1 MNAANDSKIRQLSEC
16 LGEATHLL
24 AELAGNGTQSN
35 VANELV
41 SATSSSAT
49 STARTSRQDRPNSSD
64 LPSSASFHG
73 GQGRLLGATRPSGVA
88 PVRLNQTL
96 GRARSMI
103 QQASSSGLLRRM
115 SRTERLRS
123 TGTISSVSKP
133 LAPKK
138 PKLEETRPFEF
149 VLMNFGED
157 HDVEKVISDDFIA
170 LRGFIQLNTTDKEP
184 GIRIKITSAI
194 QTQFPLV
201 EARDLIF
208 LKATRRKLASVV
220 SAEGFSYD
228 YKQVKLLCGQ
238 GAIYVMLKP
247 EFSFMLETTSLEDD
261 VECLPSSSA
270 NPLSTSTV
278 SSANIL
284 PQNTN
289 STLNSEEN
297 MTVLNVLE
305 SSEGNTTGPADGLQ
319 SSTQYQDEFIHD
331 ATRMLDGTLSH
342 SNTSTEKSLHG
353 AIKACIAYC
362 NEKEIS
368 EPVEILRQVQK
379 YVVTG
384 RKLEPTDESE
394 ALEGTT
400 NFILIDR
407 HNVLVTAFDELKAM
421 KVDPRLTL
429 EVSFYGENA
438 QDFGGPRKEF
448 FNLAVGEIKA
458 KYFDKGWRE
467 HLAEDYEMVGLILA
481 LSMLQN
487 GILPKF
493 FSGAFLTTAFTDNPP
508 ENECVA
514 NFQKGLQKLG
524 IISILK
530 AFPAFKFLMQPSSS
544 STLTLKRLL
553 LLLKPTFSEE
563 GSNKRMFEN
572 SVYSCFVK
580 YARNVATG
588 QRQGLGLDELL
599 KFATGACEEPCLGF
613 SIHPCIDFVQ
623 SSDGNKWSFI
633 PTASTCINK
642 IFLPTGSRNVELP
655 NKDELFEIYD
665 FAFTDRYF
673 GKL

>member
-1 MNAANDSKIRQLSEC
+1 MNPDGNDSKIRQLREC

-24 AELAGNGTQSN
+24 AELAGNGTQLN
-35 VANELV
+35 LGDELV
-41 SATSSSAT
+41 VGAASSST
-49 STARTSRQDRPNSSD
+49 STAGTSRQDRPD
-64 LPSSASFHG
+64 LPSSASLHG
-73 GQGRLLGATRPSGVA
+73 GQGRLLGRARPGGVA

-103 QQASSSGLLRRM
+103 QQASSSGLLRRL

-123 TGTISSVSKP
+123 TATATMSSVSKP
-133 LAPKK
+133 PKK

-170 LRGFIQLNTTDKEP
+170 FRGFIQLNTTDKEP
-184 GIRIKITSAI
+184 GIRTKIASAI
-194 QTQFPLV
+194 KTQFPLV
-201 EARDLIF
+201 EAHDLIF

-228 YKQVKLLCGQ
+228 YKQVKLCGQ
-238 GAIYVMLKP
+238 GAICVMLKP

-261 VECLPSSSA
+261 VECLPASSA
-270 NPLSTSTV
+270 NSLSTSTV

-289 STLNSEEN
+289 STLISKEN
-297 MTVLNVLE
+297 MTVPSALE
-305 SSEGNTTGPADGLQ
+305 SFEGDTTGPSDGSQ
-319 SSTQYQDEFIHD
+319 STTSNQDEFLNN
-331 ATRMLDGTLSH
+331 ATGMLDDTSTH
-342 SNTSTEKSLHG
+342 SNTSCDKSLDG

-362 NEKEIS
+362 KEKEIS

-379 YVVTG
+379 YVITG

-394 ALEGTT
+394 ALDGTT

-421 KVDPRLTL
+421 KTDPRLTL

-467 HLAEDYEMVGLILA
+467 HLTEDYEMVGLILA
-481 LSMLQN
+481 MSMLQS

-493 FSGAFLTTAFTDNPP
+493 FSGAFPATAFTDNPP
-508 ENECVA
+508 ENECIT
-514 NFQKGLQKLG
+514 NFRKGLQRLG

-563 GSNKRMFEN
+563 GNNKRMFEN

-580 YARNVATG
+580 YARNVASG
-588 QRQGLGLDELL
+588 QRQRLSLDNLL
-599 KFATGACEEPCLGF
+599 KFATGACKEPCLGF

-623 SSDGNKWSFI
+623 STDGNKWPFI
-633 PTASTCINK
+633 PTASTCTNK
-642 IFLPTGSRNVELP
+642 IYLPSGSRNAELP
-655 NKDELFEIYD
+655 NEDELFEIYD

>member
-1 MNAANDSKIRQLSEC
+1 MNPDANDSKIRQLREC

-24 AELAGNGTQSN
+24 AELAGNGTQLN
-35 VANELV
+35 LGHELV
-41 SATSSSAT
+41 VGAASSST
-49 STARTSRQDRPNSSD
+49 STAGTSRQDRPD
-64 LPSSASFHG
+64 LPSSAS
-73 GQGRLLGATRPSGVA
+73 QGRLLGRARPGGVA

-103 QQASSSGLLRRM
+103 QQASSSGLLRRL
-115 SRTERLRS
+115 SSTERLCS
-123 TGTISSVSKP
+123 TATATMSSVSK
-133 LAPKK
+133 LPKK

-170 LRGFIQLNTTDKEP
+170 FRGFIQLNTTDKEP
-184 GIRIKITSAI
+184 GIRTKIASAIKI
-194 QTQFPLV
+194 QFPLV
-201 EARDLIF
+201 EAHDLIF
-208 LKATRRKLASVV
+208 LKATRRKLASVM

-228 YKQVKLLCGQ
+228 YKQVKLQCGQ

-247 EFSFMLETTSLEDD
+247 ELSFMLETTSLEDD
-261 VECLPSSSA
+261 VECLPASSA
-270 NPLSTSTV
+270 NSLSTSTV

-289 STLNSEEN
+289 STLINKEN
-297 MTVLNVLE
+297 MTVPSTLE
-305 SSEGNTTGPADGLQ
+305 SFEGDTTGPSDGSQ
-319 SSTQYQDEFIHD
+319 STTSNQDEFLNN
-331 ATRMLDGTLSH
+331 ATGMLDD
-342 SNTSTEKSLHG
+342 TSTHSYTSCDKSLDG

-362 NEKEIS
+362 KEKEIS

-379 YVVTG
+379 YVITG

-394 ALEGTT
+394 ALDGTA

-407 HNVLVTAFDELKAM
+407 HNGLVTAFDELKAI
-421 KVDPRLTL
+421 KTDPRLTL

-467 HLAEDYEMVGLILA
+467 HLTKDYEMVGLILA
-481 LSMLQN
+481 MSMLQS
-487 GILPKF
+487 GILQ
-493 FSGAFLTTAFTDNPP
+493 S
-508 ENECVA
+508 
-514 NFQKGLQKLG
+514 
-524 IISILK
+524 SS
-530 AFPAFKFLMQPSSS
+530 QPSSS

-563 GSNKRMFEN
+563 GNNKRMFEN
-572 SVYSCFVK
+572 GVYSCLVK
-580 YARNVATG
+580 YARNVASG
-588 QRQGLGLDELL
+588 QGQGLSLDNLL

-613 SIHPCIDFVQ
+613 RIHPCIDFVQ
-623 SSDGNKWSFI
+623 STDGNKWPFI
-633 PTASTCINK
+633 PTASTCTNK
-642 IFLPTGSRNVELP
+642 IYLPSGSRNAELP
-655 NKDELFEIYD
+655 NEDELFEVYD

>member
-1 MNAANDSKIRQLSEC
+1 MNPDGNDSKIRQLREC
-16 LGEATHLL
+16 LGEATHLD
-24 AELAGNGTQSN
+24 
-35 VANELV
+35 ELV
-41 SATSSSAT
+41 VGAASSST
-49 STARTSRQDRPNSSD
+49 STAGTSRQDRPD
-64 LPSSASFHG
+64 LPSSASLHG
-73 GQGRLLGATRPSGVA
+73 GQGRLLGRARPGGVA

-103 QQASSSGLLRRM
+103 QQASSSGLLRRL

-123 TGTISSVSKP
+123 TATATMSSVSKP
-133 LAPKK
+133 PKK

-157 HDVEKVISDDFIA
+157 HDVEKV
-170 LRGFIQLNTTDKEP
+170 K
-184 GIRIKITSAI
+184 
-194 QTQFPLV
+194 
-201 EARDLIF
+201 
-208 LKATRRKLASVV
+208 
-220 SAEGFSYD
+220 
-228 YKQVKLLCGQ
+228 LCGQ
-238 GAIYVMLKP
+238 GAICVMLKP

-261 VECLPSSSA
+261 VECLPASSA
-270 NPLSTSTV
+270 NSLSTSTV

-289 STLNSEEN
+289 STLISKEN
-297 MTVLNVLE
+297 MTVPSALE
-305 SSEGNTTGPADGLQ
+305 SFEGDTTGPSDGSQ
-319 SSTQYQDEFIHD
+319 STTSNQDEFLNN
-331 ATRMLDGTLSH
+331 ATGMLDDTSTH
-342 SNTSTEKSLHG
+342 SNTSCDKSLDG

-362 NEKEIS
+362 KEKEIS

-379 YVVTG
+379 YVITG

-394 ALEGTT
+394 ALDGTT

-421 KVDPRLTL
+421 KTDPRLTL

-467 HLAEDYEMVGLILA
+467 HLTEDYEMVGLILA
-481 LSMLQN
+481 MSMLQS
-487 GILPKF
+487 GILQ
-493 FSGAFLTTAFTDNPP
+493 S
-508 ENECVA
+508 
-514 NFQKGLQKLG
+514 
-524 IISILK
+524 SS
-530 AFPAFKFLMQPSSS
+530 QPSSS

-563 GSNKRMFEN
+563 GNNKRMFEN

-580 YARNVATG
+580 YARNVASG
-588 QRQGLGLDELL
+588 QRQRLSLDNLL
-599 KFATGACEEPCLGF
+599 KFATGACKEPCLGF

-623 SSDGNKWSFI
+623 STDGNKWPFI
-633 PTASTCINK
+633 PTASTCTNK
-642 IFLPTGSRNVELP
+642 IYLPSGSRNAELP
-655 NKDELFEIYD
+655 NEDELFEIYD

>member
-1 MNAANDSKIRQLSEC
+1 MNPDANYSKIRQPREC

-24 AELAGNGTQSN
+24 AELAGNGTQLNSGDEQ
-35 VANELV
+35 VVGA
-41 SATSSSAT
+41 ASSST
-49 STARTSRQDRPNSSD
+49 STAGTSRQDRPD

-73 GQGRLLGATRPSGVA
+73 GQGRLLGRARPGGVA

-103 QQASSSGLLRRM
+103 QQASSSGLLRRI

-123 TGTISSVSKP
+123 TANATMSSVSKP
-133 LAPKK
+133 PKK

-157 HDVEKVISDDFIA
+157 HDVENVISGDFIA
-170 LRGFIQLNTTDKEP
+170 LRGFIQLNATDKEP
-184 GIRIKITSAI
+184 GIRTKIASAI
-194 QTQFPLV
+194 KTQFPLV
-201 EARDLIF
+201 EGHDLIF
-208 LKATRRKLASVV
+208 LKATRWKLASVV

-238 GAIYVMLKP
+238 GAIYVMPKP
-247 EFSFMLETTSLEDD
+247 EFSFMLETTSLEND
-261 VECLPSSSA
+261 VECLPASSA
-270 NPLSTSTV
+270 NFLSTSTV

-289 STLNSEEN
+289 STLISKEN
-297 MTVLNVLE
+297 MTVPSALE
-305 SSEGNTTGPADGLQ
+305 SFEGDTTGPSDGSQ
-319 SSTQYQDEFIHD
+319 STTSNQDELLNN
-331 ATRMLDGTLSH
+331 ATGMLDDTSTH
-342 SNTSTEKSLHG
+342 SNTSCDKSLDG

-362 NEKEIS
+362 KEKEIS

-379 YVVTG
+379 YVITG

-394 ALEGTT
+394 ALDGTT

-407 HNVLVTAFDELKAM
+407 HNVLMTAFDELKAM
-421 KVDPRLTL
+421 KTDPRLTL

-448 FNLAVGEIKA
+448 FNMAVGEIKA

-467 HLAEDYEMVGLILA
+467 HLAEDYEIVGLILA
-481 LSMLQN
+481 MSMLQN

-493 FSGAFLTTAFTDNPP
+493 LSGAFLATAFTDNPP
-508 ENECVA
+508 ENECIT
-514 NFQKGLQKLG
+514 NFPKGFQRLG

-553 LLLKPTFSEE
+553 WLLKPTFSEE
-563 GSNKRMFEN
+563 GNNKRMFEN

-580 YARNVATG
+580 YARNVASG
-588 QRQGLGLDELL
+588 QRQGLSLDDLL

-623 SSDGNKWSFI
+623 STDGNKWSFI
-633 PTASTCINK
+633 PTASTCTNK
-642 IFLPTGSRNVELP
+642 IYLPSGSRNAELP
-655 NKDELFEIYD
+655 NEDELFEIYD

>member
-1 MNAANDSKIRQLSEC
+1 MNPDANDSKIRQLSEC

-24 AELAGNGTQSN
+24 AELAGNSTQSTEGK
-35 VANELV
+35 ELV
-41 SATSSSAT
+41 GAASSST
-49 STARTSRQDRPNSSD
+49 STARTTTRQGGPTSPD
-64 LPSSASFHG
+64 LPSSASFLG
-73 GQGRLLGATRPSGVA
+73 GQGRLLGAARPSGVA
-88 PVRLNQTL
+88 PVSLNQTL

-123 TGTISSVSKP
+123 TATVSSASKP
-133 LAPKK
+133 PKK
-138 PKLEETRPFEF
+138 PKLEATRPFEF

-184 GIRIKITSAI
+184 GIRLKIACAI

-228 YKQVKLLCGQ
+228 YKQVKLHCGQ

-270 NPLSTSTV
+270 NTLCTSTV
-278 SSANIL
+278 SSANVL
-284 PQNTN
+284 PQNTS
-289 STLNSEEN
+289 STLNSEED
-297 MTVLNVLE
+297 MTAPSVIE

-319 SSTQYQDEFIHD
+319 SNTPNQDGFFHD
-331 ATRMLDGTLSH
+331 ATRMIDDTFSY
-342 SNTSTEKSLHG
+342 SNTSTEKGLDN

-362 NEKEIS
+362 REKEIS

-458 KYFDKGWRE
+458 KYFDNGWRE

-481 LSMLQN
+481 MSMLQN

-493 FSGAFLTTAFTDNPP
+493 FSGPFLATAFTDNPP

-514 NFQKGLQKLG
+514 NFRKGLQKLG
-524 IISILK
+524 IISILE
-530 AFPAFKFLMQPSSS
+530 AFPSFKFLMQPSSS

-572 SVYSCFVK
+572 NVYSCFVK
-580 YARNVATG
+580 YARNVASG
-588 QRQGLGLDELL
+588 QRQGLSLDELL
-599 KFATGACEEPCLGF
+599 RFATGACEEPCLGF
-613 SIHPCIDFVQ
+613 SIHPGIDFAESV
-623 SSDGNKWSFI
+623 DGSKWSFI

-642 IFLPTGSRNVELP
+642 IYLPTGSRNAELP
-655 NKDELFEIYD
+655 SEEELFEVYD